1 MHYVRPTPIQ
11 SQVIPI
17 ALMGRDVCACAETG
31 IMLSRAVLCCA
42 VLCCA
47 VLCCAVLC
55 CAVMWCAV
63 LCCAVLCCAVR
74 AKRHHLTPHSPSGF
88 QLDEHGCIHVWFHGL
103 ISRGEAEEYLDQSDA
118 GTFLIRVSEHI
129 NGYALSFRYQD
140 RVRHY
145 RIMLHKNVCVH

>member
-1 MHYVRPTPIQ
+1 M
-11 SQVIPI
+11 
-17 ALMGRDVCACAETG
+17 
-31 IMLSRAVLCCA
+31 
-42 VLCCA
+42 
-47 VLCCAVLC
+47 
-55 CAVMWCAV
+55 
-63 LCCAVLCCAVR
+63 
-74 AKRHHLTPHSPSGF
+74 
-88 QLDEHGCIHVWFHGL
+88 WFHGL